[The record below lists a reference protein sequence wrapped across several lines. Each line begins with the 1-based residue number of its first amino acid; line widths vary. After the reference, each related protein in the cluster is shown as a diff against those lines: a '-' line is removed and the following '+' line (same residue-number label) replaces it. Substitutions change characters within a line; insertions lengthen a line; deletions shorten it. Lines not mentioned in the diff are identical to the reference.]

1 MRHVGTGVPAHDI
14 DRGVN
19 RMSVHPGEFSDVT
32 HSIPQDWAALARYLA
47 RRGFVLGPDPPRQFA
62 GGYGNLNYLIEIDG
76 EPAVLRRPPEG
87 PLPYGGND
95 MAREYRILSSLWR
108 EYPLAPRAMFFC
120 DEASVLGAP
129 FQIIEYRPGMV
140 IRDTLPPDLAGG
152 PEVGTLLSRQLVE
165 SLAALHAVDPA
176 QVGLE
181 TLGRPKDFL
190 ARTVDGWTARSA
202 AVADLINPRALSEV
216 LDWLRRRVPAD
227 APPSLI
233 HSDFKLDNLILAP
246 ETLAPVA
253 VIDWDMGTRGDPLW
267 DLAVML
273 SYWVEPDDPACLH
286 RVRQMPAAQPGFWR
300 RHEVLAAYLRL
311 SSRALG
317 DFTFYRVLSLFR
329 SAVVFLQLYDRF
341 RRSPG
346 QQYMRCAEF
355 DTLGR
360 ELIEYAFELIRGRA
374 E

>member
-1 MRHVGTGVPAHDI
+1 
-14 DRGVN
+14 
-19 RMSVHPGEFSDVT
+19 MSVHPGEFSEAT
-32 HSIPQDWAALARYLA
+32 HDIPQDWASLAHYLE
-47 RRGFVLGPDPPRQFA
+47 RRGIVFGPSPPRQFA

-76 EPAVLRRPPEG
+76 QPAVLRRPPPG

-108 EYPLAPRAMFFC
+108 EYPLAPRAVFFC
-120 DEASVLGAP
+120 EETSVLGAP

-140 IRDTLPPDLAGG
+140 VRDTLPPGLAGR
-152 PEVGTLLSRQLVE
+152 PEVGMLLSRHLVE
-165 SLAALHAVDPA
+165 SIAALHAVDPA
-176 QVGLE
+176 RVGLE
-181 TLGRPKDFL
+181 TLGRPAGFL
-190 ARTVDGWTARSA
+190 ARTVDGWAARSVV
-202 AVADLINPRALSEV
+202 VADLINPRALSELV
-216 LDWLRRRVPAD
+216 EWLRRRVPAD
-227 APPSLI
+227 MPPCLV
-233 HSDFKLDNLILAP
+233 HSDFKLDNMILAP

-273 SYWVEPDDPACLH
+273 SYWVEPEDPPSLH
-286 RVRQMPAAQPGFWR
+286 RVRQMPTAQPGFWR

-311 SSRALG
+311 SSRAVA
-317 DFTFYRVLSLFR
+317 DFPFYRALSLFR

-346 QQYMRCAEF
+346 QNMRCAEF
-355 DTLGR
+355 NTLGH
-360 ELIEYAFELIRGRA
+360 ELIDHASEIIRGHA